1 VVVVLLHSGLYF
13 FALLCGCPALPGPP
27 RLGRIAQRRQ
37 ACIFFLGQKKCDE
50 LLINHFPSKGRGARA
65 GTVAIDELASR
76 RTCGESRVATWALRT
91 QLGHATQTSRQHEE
105 IPDNLLSSSV
115 GSPGPLFRCVKGMR
129 LAPLTGSQRN

>member
-1 VVVVLLHSGLYF
+1 VDVRL
-13 FALLCGCPALPGPP
+13 CPA
-27 RLGRIAQRRQ
+27 RR
-37 ACIFFLGQKKCDE
+37 ASAVSRSDVRPVYFFLGQKKCDE